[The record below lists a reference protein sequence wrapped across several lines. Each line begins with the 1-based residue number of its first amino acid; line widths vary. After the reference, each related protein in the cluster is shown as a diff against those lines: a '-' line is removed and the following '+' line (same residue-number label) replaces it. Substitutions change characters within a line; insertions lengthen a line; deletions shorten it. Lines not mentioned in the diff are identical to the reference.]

1 MKKFLIIFFILIL
14 DVFFIEPNLF
24 VTNHEK
30 MYLPNYQNEH
40 NGLKIAVLSDLH
52 IGTANVKLSKI
63 EKIVEKVNN
72 ENPDIVFILG
82 DFDAMSIINSNIP
95 IEKIANVLN
104 NFNAP
109 LGVYAV
115 LGNHDYE
122 PINVVTNLL
131 NKTNIVLLENEK
143 KSINYNNK
151 NLQIIGFK
159 DLWHCYLSPND
170 IIGKTKPDESTI
182 VLMHNPDT
190 FPEINKKI
198 SLCLAGHTHGGEVF
212 IPFLGSPFVPS
223 EYHQRYRKGY
233 VIENNKHLYV
243 SGGIGTLSRMRAFN
257 LPEIS
262 IFTLYKQ
269 DFCTKDSKISG
280 VLNENYIP
288 AVIKFKIMLKKIIG

>member
-14 DVFFIEPNLF
+14 DVFYIEPNLF
-24 VTNHEK
+24 VTNHK
-30 MYLPNYQNEH
+30 TMYLPNYQKEH

-52 IGTANVKLSKI
+52 IGTRNVKLSKI
-63 EKIVEKVNN
+63 EKIVKRVNK
-72 ENPDIVFILG
+72 ENPDIIFILG
-82 DFDAMSIINSNIP
+82 DFDAKAIANSNIP
-95 IEKIANVLN
+95 NNKIVNVLN

-131 NKTNIVLLENEK
+131 NQTKIVLLENEK

-151 NLQIIGFK
+151 NLQIVGFK
-159 DLWHCYLSPND
+159 DLWHCYLSPNN

-190 FPEINKKI
+190 FPEINRKI
-198 SLCLAGHTHGGEVF
+198 SLCLAGHTHGGEIF
-212 IPFLGSPFVPS
+212 IPFLGAPFVPS
-223 EYHQRYRKGY
+223 KYDQRYRKGY

-243 SGGIGTLSRMRAFN
+243 SGGIGTLSRMRFCT
-257 LPEIS
+257 LPEIC
-262 IFTLYKQ
+262 IFTLYK
-269 DFCTKDSKISG
+269 
-280 VLNENYIP
+280 L
-288 AVIKFKIMLKKIIG
+288 